1 MSAFKTLGFILHH
14 PLNATGRWRSLM
26 RFVRWQI
33 VSRLAPSKTA
43 IPFVDGSFLFMKRGM
58 TGATGNWY
66 CGLHE
71 PDEMG
76 FTLHYLRSSD
86 LFLDVGANVGSYTIL
101 AAGGV
106 GARVVSVEPIPDT
119 FRSLEDNVRLNRLD
133 ALVDCHCIGIADRP
147 GVLRFS
153 STDDTMNR
161 IVEADGEGV
170 ISVEVET
177 VDGLLEGNCPM
188 LMKIDVEGHE
198 HKVLA
203 GAAST
208 LRDPRLGAVLMETN
222 GLSDNLGHTK
232 ERLTD
237 IMRGLGFTL
246 CHYDAVRRELMPGQ
260 RGNNSIFVRDVESAR
275 ARCRDARRYMLVN
288 VTI

>member
-1 MSAFKTLGFILHH
+1 LRALQ
-14 PLNATGRWRSLM
+14 
-26 RFVRWQI
+26 RFLRWQC
-33 VSRLAPSKTA
+33 VARLAPGVVA
-43 IPFVDGSFLFMKRGM
+43 MPFVNGTSLFMKRGM

-76 FTLHYLRSSD
+76 FALHYLRPGD
-86 LFLDVGANVGSYTIL
+86 LFVDVGANVGSYTIL
-101 AAGGV
+101 VAGGV
-106 GARVVSVEPIPDT
+106 GARVVSVEPIPAT

-133 ALVDCHCIGIADRP
+133 ARVDCHCIGIADQP
-147 GVLRFS
+147 GILRFS

-198 HKVLA
+198 HKVLS

-208 LRDPRLGAVLMETN
+208 LRDSRLGVVLMETN

-232 ERLTD
+232 ESLTD

-288 VTI
+288 GTI